1 MSDGIGGGG
10 VAAVAVQG
18 AGAGAGERMTQEIQ
32 GQDQIPVQV
41 AGMLCG
47 IDTEEEGRSCGIH
60 KRNLTRWRQLAAVC
74 RYIYGF
80 DWFRSY

>member
-1 MSDGIGGGG
+1 MSDSIGGGG

-18 AGAGAGERMTQEIQ
+18 AGAGAGERMTEIQ